1 MKKLP
6 ILEESLLFVFFV
18 SFGIISLL
26 TMRYVNLET
35 GIKFASLTALFHI
48 VLVILS
54 KTFRWF
60 TPFQIWKFLFPLSV
74 FLVFPDW
81 FLSDVLGVLVFP
93 EDGFFKIGT
102 VSGYMAGLWAIPLFI
117 LVYTGIKLEERSVSI
132 IGTCLWVASLSLVVF
147 GGAEATS
154 WMLNSWYAQNVTKVS
169 GMAIYV
175 LIPEMILGVVTYL
188 AYQGFS
194 QSHFLIQMSIGFL
207 IMIQYLGSL
216 TFFYL
221 LIERI
226 L

>member
-6 ILEESLLFVFFV
+6 IFEESLLFLFFV
-18 SFGIISLL
+18 TFGIISIL
-26 TMRYVNLET
+26 TMRYVNLEP
-35 GIKFASLTALFHI
+35 GVKFASLTAAFHLF
-48 VLVILS
+48 LVILS
-54 KTFRWF
+54 KSFRLF
-60 TPFQIWKFLFPLSV
+60 TPFHLWKFLFPLSI
-74 FLVFPDW
+74 FLIFPDW

-93 EDGFFKIGT
+93 ADGFLKIGT
-102 VSGYMAGLWAIPLFI
+102 VSGYMAGLWVIPLFI

-132 IGTCLWVASLSLVVF
+132 IGTCLWVATLSLVVF

-169 GMAIYV
+169 GIAVYV
-175 LIPEMILGVVTYL
+175 LVPEMILGVVTYL

-194 QSHFLIQMSIGFL
+194 QSHFLLQIGIGFL

>member
-26 TMRYVNLET
+26 TMRYVNLEP